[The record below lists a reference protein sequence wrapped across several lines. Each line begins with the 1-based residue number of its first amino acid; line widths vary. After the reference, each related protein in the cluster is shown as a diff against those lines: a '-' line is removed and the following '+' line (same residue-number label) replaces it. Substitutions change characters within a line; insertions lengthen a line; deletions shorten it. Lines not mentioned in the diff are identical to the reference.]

1 MFTVDASK
9 VRSLM
14 FEHNVSG
21 VYDLARKAKLN
32 ELTASKVLKDGAV
45 VTTKTI
51 SALAKFFGING
62 NDLILKKE

>member
-1 MFTVDASK
+1 MFTIDASK
-9 VRSLM
+9 IRSLM

-45 VTTKTI
+45 VTAKTI

>member
-9 VRSLM
+9 IRSLM

-51 SALAKFFGING
+51 SALAKLFSING

>member
-1 MFTVDASK
+1 MFTIDASK
-9 VRSLM
+9 IRSLM

-51 SALAKFFGING
+51 SALAKLFGING